1 MCISIIYVSCTY
13 NIYEYTHIQFNAY
26 TYIIC
31 VYVLYLMVRI
41 VVKEKRR
48 GGGGGGTVCFGLK
61 WSGGGLVV
69 IDGEVFFFRIQ

>member
-31 VYVLYLMVRI
+31 VYVLYLMVR
-41 VVKEKRR
+41 VGVKEKRR
-48 GGGGGGTVCFGLK
+48 GGGGHCLFWPEVVGG
-61 WSGGGLVV
+61 WGGWWTGGDL
-69 IDGEVFFFRIQ
+69 IQ

>member
-31 VYVLYLMVRI
+31 VYVLYLMVR
-41 VVKEKRR
+41 VGVKEKRR
-48 GGGGGGTVCFGLK
+48 GGGGHCLFWPEVV
-61 WSGGGLVV
+61 GGGGGWWTGGDL
-69 IDGEVFFFRIQ
+69 IQ